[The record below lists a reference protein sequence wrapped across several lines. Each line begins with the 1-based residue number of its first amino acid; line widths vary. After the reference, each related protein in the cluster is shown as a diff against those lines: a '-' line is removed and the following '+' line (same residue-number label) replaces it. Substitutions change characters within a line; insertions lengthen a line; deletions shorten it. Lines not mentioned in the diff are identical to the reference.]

1 MAPKEVICC
10 MDDEIKWIE
19 DEDSKM
25 SKEEYRQFVELFR
38 KAQQEEPYSERGE
51 PRSYIGRY
59 FE

>member
-1 MAPKEVICC
+1 

-38 KAQQEEPYSERGE
+38 KAQQEEPYSERDE